1 MDLFKNTIDFL
12 KNNYVVVAT
21 VLILLVVSSILYRK
35 SIIEKFGFSRRV
47 FRKASNLVS
56 RRKKEAQELVA
67 KKKAE
72 AEAAKKKA
80 EEAAKKKAEDAK
92 KKAEELAAKKQAEE
106 AAKKQAEAEA
116 AKKQAEAEAAKKKA
130 EAEAAKKQAEA
141 EAAKKKAEAEA
152 AKKQAEQ
159 LVAKKK
165 AELEA
170 AKKEETVEEPV
181 EESKKEEPVEE
192 TESDESIEMSLDGKL
207 YAPYKYSE
215 AEKMKITQGTLE
227 EEVCKA
233 SGNLYTGG
241 ENDKY
246 PGCGTSF
253 CCKVQ
258 LKETENKEIMS
269 ANPET
274 AKTEEDEKVQLNFCD
289 NASDNCPNDH
299 WCFNNLCVGFSSNS
313 KEISETNEVVE
324 QFTSATATKLALLNT
339 IPSFTTM
346 YE

>member
-1 MDLFKNTIDFL
+1 MDL
-12 KNNYVVVAT
+12 
-21 VLILLVVSSILYRK
+21 
-35 SIIEKFGFSRRV
+35 EKV
-47 FRKASNLVS
+47 
-56 RRKKEAQELVA
+56 KEEAA

-80 EEAAKKKAEDAK
+80 E
-92 KKAEELAAKKQAEE
+92 
-106 AAKKQAEAEA
+106 AEA
-116 AKKQAEAEAAKKKA
+116 AE
-130 EAEAAKKQAEA
+130 
-141 EAAKKKAEAEA
+141 
-152 AKKQAEQ
+152 
-159 LVAKKK
+159 
-165 AELEA
+165 
-170 AKKEETVEEPV
+170 
-181 EESKKEEPVEE
+181 KEEPVEE

-207 YAPYKYSE
+207 YAPYNYSE